1 MKHGKTL
8 QGIIPALITPLKE
21 DGTLDV
27 ALLEKQTAYLADAGV
42 DGFFVNGTTGEGP
55 YLSTQEKSEVF
66 QVVRRVSAGRQFLC
80 LACIQQS
87 TQMVIEEMRA
97 FAPLSPDFVVAV
109 PPYYYGAPQE
119 VIYQHYQDI
128 AAAAEC
134 PLILYDIPSRTQN
147 SLALET
153 AIRLLSH
160 PNIVGMKDSS
170 GDFIRFSRGVL
181 GHNTPDFTWIQG
193 EDYLDGA
200 SLLLGAR
207 GIVTGLGNVWIEPY
221 IKMRD
226 AHRQGNAHAV
236 LQAQTQINALYEV
249 INVTGKVIPPIKAGV
264 MLLGR
269 STATMKTPGLTLNA
283 DEIAKVKEV
292 LKTVELL

>member
-226 AHRQGNAHAV
+226 AHRQGNAQAV

-249 INVTGKVIPPIKAGV
+249 INVTGKVIPPIKAGA

-292 LKTVELL
+292 LKKVGLL

>member
-1 MKHGKTL
+1 MKSMKTL
-8 QGIIPALITPLKE
+8 QGIIPALITPFKE
-21 DGTLDV
+21 DGTLNA
-27 ALLEKQTAYLADAGV
+27 ALLEKQVAYLADAGV

-55 YLSTQEKSEVF
+55 YLNASEKKEAFRIVQS
-66 QVVRRVSAGRQFLC
+66 VSAGRQFLC
-80 LACIQQS
+80 LACIQPS
-87 TQMVIEEMRA
+87 TQMVLEEMRVS
-97 FAPLSPDFVVAV
+97 APLSPDFVVAV

-119 VIYQHYQDI
+119 VVYQHYQAI

-153 AIRLLSH
+153 AVRLLPH

-181 GHNTPDFTWIQG
+181 GYNTPSFAWIQG

-226 AHRQGNAHAV
+226 AHRQGNAQAV
-236 LQAQTQINALYEV
+236 LQAQAQINTVYEI
-249 INVTGKVIPPIKAGV
+249 INITGKVIPPIKAAA

-269 STATMKTPGLTLNA
+269 STALMKTPGLTLNA
-283 DEIAKVKEV
+283 DEIAKVKDV
-292 LKTVELL
+292 LKKVELL

>member
-1 MKHGKTL
+1 MKSMKTL
-8 QGIIPALITPLKE
+8 QGIIPALITPLKD
-21 DGTLDV
+21 DGTLDA
-27 ALLEKQTAYLADAGV
+27 ALLEKQVAYLADAGV

-55 YLSTQEKSEVF
+55 YLSAREKKEVF
-66 QVVRRVSAGRQFLC
+66 QIAQRVSAGRQFLC
-80 LACIQQS
+80 LACIQPS
-87 TQMVIEEMRA
+87 TQMVLEEIRA

-109 PPYYYGAPQE
+109 PPFYYGAPQE
-119 VIYQHYQDI
+119 VIYQHYQAI
-128 AAAAEC
+128 ADAAEC

-153 AIRLLSH
+153 VICLLSH
-160 PNIVGMKDSS
+160 PNIAGMKDSS

-181 GHNTPDFTWIQG
+181 GYNTPDFAWIQG

-207 GIVTGLGNVWIEPY
+207 GVVTGLGNVWIEPY

-226 AHRQGNAHAV
+226 AHRQGNAQAV
-236 LQAQTQINALYEV
+236 LQAQQQINAVYEI
-249 INVTGKVIPPIKAGV
+249 INVTGKVIPPIKAAA

-269 STATMKTPGLTLNA
+269 STALMKTPGLTLNA
-283 DEIAKVKEV
+283 DEIAKVKDV
-292 LKTVELL
+292 LKKVELL